1 MLTDQKPLKSN
12 LSRLE
17 YVSAMI
23 EEQGL
28 TKEQMLGYLRQIME
42 IRSLENNIANL
53 LSKAVLKGASH
64 LYAGQEAVAVGA
76 VAALRSD
83 DLITST
89 HRGHGHAHAHG
100 DSVSK
105 TPEAKQEHYNKMM
118 AEVLG
123 KSGGY
128 CKGKGGSMHIADV
141 EHGNLGATGIVGG
154 NIPVAVG
161 AGLAQK
167 LKGTDKVV
175 VCFFG
180 DGASNT
186 GNFHE
191 SLNMASLWDLPVIFV
206 CENNLY
212 AMSVPWQKASK
223 MPNVASRACAYGI
236 PGEVVDG
243 MDALAVRGAVAKAAE
258 RARRGEGPTLI
269 EAKTYRWFGHSHS
282 DPRSYRTREEE
293 AEWKK
298 RDPIIVMKENLE
310 TVKMLTEP
318 EFEGMEAAVE
328 TKLDNAMAY
337 SEASPEPNAAEVDT
351 DVYAPS
357 KTTAADVE
365 AERKLR
371 ERIRLEGASMRQISY
386 AQALVEAQREEMKR
400 DPSVFIFGEDVGLYG
415 GAYGATRDLYNEF
428 GEWRVIDSPIS
439 EATIGGTAVGA
450 AMAGM
455 RPVAEIM
462 YVDFTPLAMDQIANQ
477 GAKNRYM
484 FGGKT
489 SVPMVIRT
497 EGGAGRAIAAHHS
510 QSLESLWTHFP
521 GIYVVMPSTP
531 YDAKGLLKAAIR
543 DDNPVMF
550 IEHKMLYKEKGPV
563 PEEEYII
570 PLGVADIKRP
580 GKDVT
585 LVTYSR
591 MVLRSLIAA
600 DTLAA
605 EGIDVE
611 VIDLRTLKPLDIDT
625 IVTSVKKTGKLV
637 CVSEAYENTG
647 FINEVMAQ
655 VNERAF
661 DWLDAPMIRVAAA
674 NVPVPRAEILEDQAI
689 PNESRIIAACRKV
702 VS

>member
-1 MLTDQKPLKSN
+1 MAIMNKEAVRTLKSI
-12 LSRLE
+12 
-17 YVSAMI
+17 SALI

-28 TKEQMLGYLRQIME
+28 TKEELVTMLRQIME
-42 IRSLENNIANL
+42 IRVFENNIANL

-64 LYAGQEAVAVGA
+64 LYAGEEAVAVGA
-76 VAALRSD
+76 VAALRVD

-100 DSVSK
+100 DRAAK
-105 TPEAKQEHYNKMM
+105 TAEEKQQHYNRMM

-123 KSGGY
+123 KVGGY

-161 AGLAQK
+161 AALAQK
-167 LKGTDKVV
+167 LMKNDRVV
-175 VCFFG
+175 LCFFG

-191 SLNMASLWDLPVIFV
+191 SLNMAALWDLPVVFV
-206 CENNLY
+206 VENNQY
-212 AMSVPWQKASK
+212 AMSVPWKKASK
-223 MPNVASRACAYGI
+223 LQSISMRAAAYGI
-236 PGEVVDG
+236 PGETVDG
-243 MDALAVRGAVAKAAE
+243 MNPLAVRGAVLKAVE
-258 RARRGEGPTLI
+258 RARSGEGPSLI
-269 EAKTYRWFGHSHS
+269 ECQTYRWFGHSHS
-282 DPRSYRTREEE
+282 DPRAYRTREEE
-293 AEWKK
+293 NEWKQ
-298 RDPIIVMKENLE
+298 RDPFKKFREELKIAGI
-310 TVKMLTEP
+310 LTEA
-318 EFEGMEAAVE
+318 EAEALEHEVNR
-328 TKLDNAMAY
+328 KLEIAMQF
-337 SEASPEPNAAEVDT
+337 SEASPEPDPSDLET
-351 DVYAPS
+351 DVFAPS
-357 KTTAADVE
+357 VWTRQDVE
-365 AERKLR
+365 REAALR
-371 ERIRLEGASMRQISY
+371 QRVRTDPNIRQISY
-386 AQALVEAQREEMKR
+386 SQALAEAMREEMLR
-400 DPSVFIFGEDVGLYG
+400 DERVFIFGEDVGLYG
-415 GAYGATRDLYNEF
+415 GAYGATRGLFEEF
-428 GEWRVIDSPIS
+428 GEWRVIDTPIS
-439 EATIGGTAVGA
+439 EATIGGAAVGA

-489 SVPMVIRT
+489 TVPMVIRT

-521 GIYVVMPSTP
+521 GIYVVMPATP

-563 PEEEYII
+563 PEEDYVI

-580 GKDVT
+580 GRDLT
-585 LVTYSR
+585 LVSYSR
-591 MVLRSLIAA
+591 MVLRSLEAA
-600 DTLAA
+600 EILAK

-625 IVTSVKKTGKLV
+625 VVASVKKTGRFV
-637 CVSEAYENTG
+637 GVTEAYENTS

-655 VNERAF
+655 VNEMAF
-661 DWLDAPMIRVAAA
+661 DWLDAPMVRVASA
-674 NVPVPRAEILEDQAI
+674 NVPVPRAEVLEDLAI
-689 PNESRIIAACRKV
+689 PNVGRIVEACRKV
-702 VS
+702 MS

>member
-1 MLTDQKPLKSN
+1 MPTKTTHKP
-12 LSRLE
+12 SRLE
-17 YVSAMI
+17 TVSAMI

-28 TKEQMLGYLRQIME
+28 TKEELIAYLRQVME
-42 IRSLENNIANL
+42 IRTLENTIANL

-76 VAALRSD
+76 VAALRD
-83 DLITST
+83 NDLITST

-100 DSVSK
+100 DKSAK

-161 AGLAQK
+161 AALAQK
-167 LKGTDKVV
+167 LQGTDRVV

-180 DGASNT
+180 DGASNE

-191 SLNMASLWDLPVIFV
+191 ALNMASIWDLPVIFV
-206 CENNLY
+206 AENNLFG
-212 AMSVPWQKASK
+212 MSVPFRKVTK
-223 MPNVASRACAYGI
+223 LPDIASRACAYGI

-243 MDALAVRGAVAKAAE
+243 MDVLAVRGAVEKAAA
-258 RARRGEGPTLI
+258 RARAGEGPTLI
-269 EAKTYRWFGHSHS
+269 EAKTYRWYGHSHS
-282 DPRSYRTREEE
+282 DPRAYRTREEE

-298 RDPIIVMKENLE
+298 RDPITVMKENLE
-310 TVKMLTEP
+310 AVKMLNDG
-318 EFEGMEAAVE
+318 EFEALETAVE
-328 TKLDNAMAY
+328 GKMENALTF
-337 SEASPEPNAAEVDT
+337 SDASPEPKAEEVTT
-351 DVYAPS
+351 DVFAPS
-357 KTTAADVE
+357 KFTSADYE
-365 AERKLR
+365 TDRRLR
-371 ERIRLEGASMRQISY
+371 IAIAKGEVKREISY
-386 AQALVEAQREEMKR
+386 AAALVEAAREEMIR
-400 DPSVFIFGEDVGLYG
+400 DPKVFIMGEDAGLYG
-415 GAYGATRDLYNEF
+415 GADGATRDLFKEF
-428 GEWRVIDSPIS
+428 GEWRVIDTPIS
-439 EATIGGTAVGA
+439 EATIGGAAVGA

-455 RPVAEIM
+455 RPIAEIM
-462 YVDFTPLAMDQIANQ
+462 YVDFTPLAMDQVANQ

-521 GIYVVMPSTP
+521 GIYVVMPSTA

-550 IEHKMLYKEKGPV
+550 IEHKMLYKEKGFV

-570 PLGVADIKRP
+570 PFGVADIKRP

-591 MVLRSLIAA
+591 QVLNALEAA
-600 DTLAA
+600 NKLAG

-611 VIDLRTLKPLDIDT
+611 VVDLRTLKPLDIDT
-625 IVTSVKKTGKLV
+625 IVASVKKTGRLV
-637 CVSEAYENTG
+637 GVTEAYENTS

-661 DWLDAPMIRVAAA
+661 DYLDAPMVRVAAA

-689 PNESRIIAACRKV
+689 PNVSRIMAACRKV

>member
-1 MLTDQKPLKSN
+1 MIANTNSVQPK
-12 LSRLE
+12 LSRME
-17 YVSAMI
+17 AVSAII

-28 TKEQMLGYLRQIME
+28 TKEQLIGYLRQIME
-42 IRSLENNIANL
+42 IRALENNIANL

-76 VAALRSD
+76 VAALED
-83 DLITST
+83 DDFITST

-100 DSVSK
+100 DSHAK
-105 TPEAKQEHYNKMM
+105 TPQAKQDHYNKMM

-154 NIPVAVG
+154 NLPVAVG
-161 AGLAQK
+161 AGLSQK
-167 LKGTDKVV
+167 LQGTDRVV

-180 DGASNT
+180 DGAANEGT
-186 GNFHE
+186 FHE
-191 SLNMASLWDLPVIFV
+191 SLNMASTWDLPVIFV
-206 CENNLY
+206 CENNMY
-212 AMSVPWQKASK
+212 GMSVPWA
-223 MPNVASRACAYGI
+223 NVTKEPDVATRACAYGI
-236 PGEVVDG
+236 PGVVVDG
-243 MDALAVRGAVAKAAE
+243 MDALAVRGEVAKAVE
-258 RARRGEGPTLI
+258 RARKGEGPTLV
-269 EAKTYRWFGHSHS
+269 EAKTYRWYGHSHS
-282 DPRSYRTREEE
+282 DPRAYRTREEE

-298 RDPIIVMKENLE
+298 RDPITVMKDNLE
-310 TVKMLTEP
+310 SVKMLTEP
-318 EFEGMEAAVE
+318 EFEEMENTVDAKLE
-328 TKLDNAMAY
+328 TAMEY
-337 SEASPEPNAAEVDT
+337 SEASPEPKAAEVDT
-351 DVYAPS
+351 DVFAPS
-357 KTTAADVE
+357 KSTPEDYETD
-365 AERKLR
+365 RKLR
-371 ERIRLEGASMRQISY
+371 ERIQTEGASMRQISY
-386 AQALVEAQREEMKR
+386 AQALQEAQREEMQK
-400 DPSVFIFGEDVGLYG
+400 DPSVFIMGEDVGLYG
-415 GAYGATRDLYNEF
+415 GAYGATRDLFNEF
-428 GEWRVIDSPIS
+428 GQWRVIDTPIS
-439 EATIGGTAVGA
+439 EATIGGAAVGA
-450 AMAGM
+450 AMTGM

-489 SVPMVIRT
+489 TVPMVIRT

-563 PEEEYII
+563 PEEEYVI

-580 GKDVT
+580 GSDVT

-591 MVLRSLIAA
+591 MVYRALSAA
-600 DTLAA
+600 EKLAA

-611 VIDLRTLKPLDIDT
+611 VIDLRTLKPLDIET
-625 IVTSVKKTGKLV
+625 ILTSVKKTGRLV

-647 FINEVMAQ
+647 FINEILVQ
-655 VNERAF
+655 VNEQAF
-661 DWLDAPMIRVAAA
+661 DYLDAPMLRVAAA

-689 PNESRIIAACRKV
+689 PNEDRILAACRKV